1 MRGQEGL
8 DGVITFRANARLL
21 AKAPRRWPLQR
32 ASAGAMLLAGPYSG
46 TSTDQG
52 T

>member
-8 DGVITFRANARLL
+8 DAVITFRANAVSSQR
-21 AKAPRRWPLQR
+21 PRRWPLQR
-32 ASAGAMLLAGPYSG
+32 ASAGAMLLAAPYSG

>member
-8 DGVITFRANARLL
+8 DAVITFRANARLL
-21 AKAPRRWPLQR
+21 AEAEAPLQR